1 MIRINNV
8 REILTFA
15 GLGEISEV
23 QAILYLIFRN
33 ICIDIDSDKESQ
45 FSTIQVELCSED
57 FRIDYIN
64 TENCF
69 EQYYN
74 VVLNI
79 SNIIGYYDK
88 FSKN

>member
-15 GLGEISEV
+15 GLREINKI
-23 QAILYLIFRN
+23 QAIAYLIFRN

-57 FRIDYIN
+57 FHMEYIN
-64 TENCF
+64 TENSF
-69 EQYYN
+69 DQSYGI
-74 VVLNI
+74 VLNI
-79 SNIIGYYDK
+79 SNIIDYYDK
-88 FSKN
+88 FNKD